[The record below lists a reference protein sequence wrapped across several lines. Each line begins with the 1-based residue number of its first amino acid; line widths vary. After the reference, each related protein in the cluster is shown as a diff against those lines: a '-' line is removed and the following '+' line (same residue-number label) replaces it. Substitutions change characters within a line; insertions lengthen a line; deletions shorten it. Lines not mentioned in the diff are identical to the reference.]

1 MSSIIK
7 KEEIE
12 RAKFNAEI
20 IQLTANQVIKDFMQF
35 GMDVSFSGD
44 ISSAYDELFDQ
55 LDVHISHLLNSSYQR
70 LMSLLY
76 QIDVG
81 EAKLTKLIDN
91 RPGCSISEVITE
103 AILERELL
111 KVLTR
116 LYFKRMDA
124 GSKDLEHLQE

>member
-1 MSSIIK
+1 MTSLIK

-12 RAKFNAEI
+12 RAKFDAEI
-20 IQLTANQVIKDFMQF
+20 IDLTAKQVMKDFMQF
-35 GMDVSFSGD
+35 GMAVSFSGN
-44 ISSAYDELFDQ
+44 IYSAYDELFDQ
-55 LDVHISHLLNSSYQR
+55 LDVHISHLLNTSYQR

-81 EAKLTKLIDN
+81 EAKLKKLIDD
-91 RPGCSISEVITE
+91 RPGSSISEVITE

-116 LYFKRMDA
+116 LYFKRMDTN
-124 GSKDLEHLQE
+124 SKDAEQLPE

>member
-1 MSSIIK
+1 MSSLIK

-12 RAKFNAEI
+12 RAKYNAEI
-20 IQLTANQVIKDFMQF
+20 INLTAQQVIKDFNQF
-35 GMDVSFSGD
+35 GMDVSFSGL
-44 ISSAYDELFDQ
+44 IYSAYDELFDQ
-55 LDVHISHLLNSSYQR
+55 LILHISNLLNSSYQR

-81 EAKLTKLIDN
+81 EAKLAKLIDE
-91 RPGCSISEVITE
+91 RPGSSVAEVITE

-116 LYFKRMDA
+116 LYFKNLGDTDQ
-124 GSKDLEHLQE
+124 KQIQD

>member
-12 RAKFNAEI
+12 RAKYDAEI
-20 IQLTANQVIKDFMQF
+20 IKLTANQVIKDFMQF

-44 ISSAYDELFDQ
+44 IYSAYDELFDQ
-55 LDVHISHLLNSSYQR
+55 LDVHIANLLNTSYQR

-76 QIDVG
+76 QVDVG
-81 EAKLTKLIDN
+81 EAKLAKLIDN
-91 RPGCSISEVITE
+91 RPGSSISEVITE

-116 LYFKRMDA
+116 LYFKRMDSN
-124 GSKDLEHLQE
+124 SKDSEQLPE

>member
-1 MSSIIK
+1 MSSLIK

-12 RAKFNAEI
+12 RAKFDAEI
-20 IQLTANQVIKDFMQF
+20 IQLTASQIIKDFMQF
-35 GMDVSFSGD
+35 GMEVNFSGD

-91 RPGCSISEVITE
+91 RPGSSISEVITE

-116 LYFKRMDA
+116 LYFKRMDSN
-124 GSKDLEHLQE
+124 SKDLEHLQE